1 MSDNKIRA
9 KFRVTRT
16 EVTIVADYREV
27 KLVLRWDRNDE
38 AVRHVRTL
46 IDRFPEIV
54 SEGLNEVYVQDQ
66 MKRLD
71 FDYESLLMNEDEE
84 RPDDS

>member
-1 MSDNKIRA
+1 MPDKIHA
-9 KFRVTRT
+9 KFRVTRA
-16 EVTIVADYREV
+16 EVTIVASYKEAR
-27 KLVLRWDRNDE
+27 LVLRWDRTPE
-38 AVRHVRTL
+38 AVRHVRTM

-71 FDYESLLMNEDEE
+71 FDYESLLMDEDEE